1 MGVLLV
7 AIFLAVLFVKM
18 PIIASNDTT
27 DTSLSAV
34 FSRLLRNVRYREGVV
49 AQFFYVGVQ
58 IMCWTLI
65 IQYGTDVFMGDGMTE
80 KAAEI
85 LSQKYN
91 MVAMCL
97 FCVSRF
103 VCTFLLRFIN
113 PGKLLSALS
122 VVAICLLTVVIL
134 VGGHAGLCCLV
145 AVSACMSLMF
155 PTIYGISLEG
165 VSGEDAKIGAAG
177 LIMAILGGSLLPP
190 IQASI
195 IDLGSVSMSFLLPL
209 FCFVVIAIY
218 GWRHSRG

>member
-1 MGVLLV
+1 
-7 AIFLAVLFVKM
+7 
-18 PIIASNDTT
+18 
-27 DTSLSAV
+27 
-34 FSRLLRNVRYREGVV
+34 
-49 AQFFYVGVQ
+49 
-58 IMCWTLI
+58 MCWTFI
-65 IQYGTDVFMGDGMTE
+65 IQYGTNVFMNDGMSE
-80 KAAEI
+80 QAAEI

-103 VCTFLLRFIN
+103 ICTFLLRFMN
-113 PGKLLSALS
+113 PGKLLSTLS
-122 VVAICLLTVVIL
+122 VVAIGLLLVVVL

-155 PTIYGISLEG
+155 PTVYGISLEG

-218 GWRHSRG
+218 GWRHSRVS